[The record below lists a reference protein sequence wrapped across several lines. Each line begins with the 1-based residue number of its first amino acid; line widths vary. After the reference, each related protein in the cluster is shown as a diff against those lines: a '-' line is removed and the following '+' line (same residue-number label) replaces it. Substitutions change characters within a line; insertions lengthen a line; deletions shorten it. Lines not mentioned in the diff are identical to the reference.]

1 MTNRMLKERRSEH
14 YYLRAKREGYRS
26 RSAYK
31 LLHISERFNLIRKG
45 DVVVDLG
52 CAPGGWMQVSRQL
65 VGEQGYVLGV
75 DKRMIEKIEENNIG
89 FIVADITD
97 PETVNLVIEAL
108 PRKADILLSDLAPN
122 VSGIWQIDHLR
133 QIDLAKAALSMAKSV
148 LKSNGK
154 FMTKAFQGENLNQ
167 FVEELRGQFLDMR
180 IVRPPATRKRS
191 AEVYLLASGFL
202 GG

>member
-1 MTNRMLKERRSEH
+1 VLKEKKSEH

-45 DVVVDLG
+45 EVVIDLG

-75 DKRMIEKIEENNIG
+75 DKRPIEKIKENNTG
-89 FIVADITD
+89 FIAADVTD
-97 PETVNLVIEAL
+97 LETVDLVVEVL
-108 PRKADILLSDLAPN
+108 PRKADVLLSDLAPN
-122 VSGIWQIDHLR
+122 VTGIWQIDHLR
-133 QIDLAKAALSMAKSV
+133 QIDLARTALSMAKRI
-148 LKSNGK
+148 LKPNGK
-154 FMTKAFQGENLNQ
+154 FITKAFQGESLNQ
-167 FVEELRGQFLDMR
+167 FVEELRGQFLNVR
-180 IVRPPATRKRS
+180 IIRPPATRKRS
-191 AEVYLLASGFL
+191 AEVYLLATGFL